1 MSRLY
6 MIGGVV
12 VAAVIGAQFLA
23 GRGQPAVVGA
33 GSDLTGAA
41 RRDAVALVAKG
52 DPAMEAA
59 RAKARAGVD
68 GFLALAARPPA
79 GAGKFAVKLAVRDGE
94 MVEYF
99 WISNFVDRDGNGAY
113 VGLLDNTPR
122 MVRNVKQ
129 GQAMSFRRDDIVDW
143 MYVERGAIKGNFTAC
158 ALLSKESPAE
168 REKFM
173 KTYGL
178 NCAS

>member
-1 MSRLY
+1 MSKLY
-6 MIGGVV
+6 MVGGLIAAV
-12 VAAVIGAQFLA
+12 VAGAQFLNMRA
-23 GRGQPAVVGA
+23 QPTVVGA
-33 GSDLTGAA
+33 GSGITEAA
-41 RRDAVALVAKG
+41 RRDAVSLVAKG

-79 GAGKFAVKLAVRDGE
+79 GASKFAVKLAVRDGE

-99 WISNFVDRDGNGAY
+99 WISGFVNQGQFY

-122 MVRNVKQ
+122 MVKTVKQ
-129 GQAMSFRRDDIVDW
+129 GQAMTFRRDDIVDW
-143 MYVERGAIKGNFTAC
+143 MYVERGAMKGNFTAC

-173 KTYGL
+173 KTYRL
-178 NCAS
+178 TCAG

>member
-1 MSRLY
+1 MSKLY
-6 MIGGVV
+6 MFGGLVA
-12 VAAVIGAQFLA
+12 AAVIGAQFLNSSS
-23 GRGQPAVVGA
+23 RPKVVGA
-33 GSDLTGAA
+33 GSGITEAA
-41 RRDAVALVAKG
+41 RRDAVALVATG
-52 DPAMEAA
+52 DAAMEAA

-68 GFLALAARPPA
+68 EFLTLAARPPA

-99 WISNFVDRDGNGAY
+99 WISGFVNQGQFY

-122 MVRNVKQ
+122 MVKTVKQ
-129 GQAMSFRRDDIVDW
+129 GQAMTFRRDDIVDW
-143 MYVERGAIKGNFTAC
+143 MYVERGAIRGNFTAC

-173 KTYGL
+173 KAYGL
-178 NCAS
+178 NCAG